1 MKLPDR
7 KKRVAIFKKT
17 GLGRPKLC
25 SPARPAEL
33 QAQPGPFCLIKF

>member
-17 GLGRPKLC
+17 GLAGPKLRGL
-25 SPARPAEL
+25 AR
-33 QAQPGPFCLIKF
+33 